1 MVLAWFNAGAYEITV
16 KVFDSPT
23 SNLYTATTYHPI
35 HGGNWGAENDTT
47 VAQLY
52 GGYIHPDSTLRNLH
66 LIVSQW
72 NTNTNW
78 PYHAMQFVTGVE

>member
-1 MVLAWFNAGAYEITV
+1 MG
-16 KVFDSPT
+16 
-23 SNLYTATTYHPI
+23 TATTYKPI
-35 HGGNWGAENDTT
+35 KGGEWGMENDTT

-52 GGYIHPDSTLRNLH
+52 GGYIHPDSTLHDLQ

-72 NTNTNW
+72 NTETNW